1 MKEVPRKGKSPE
13 QSKQWQITKMIDP
26 ETVCFYYS
34 KDKVKSKK
42 EAAIYKERR
51 KGRDGWKSPPKH
63 PTDKTSLDA
72 SAKLTRA
79 KLNKRSGDADLS
91 KDNSSLESPPEYQR
105 SWYVEGHIRSGVI
118 SSILMQRYQ
127 RTIRQRTIRQRYSPY
142 EGPLSVKGH
151 VADKLYQERAPQ
163 LCLLVNPNWHPD
175 SCVTD
180 EVLTDFNQYHI
191 DKIKAHIMRLHDILE
206 GVLVW
211 SEVSKVWRKPTCDP
225 VLRCFDNTVIS
236 IYDFFC
242 MLSLDGTVIKE
253 EPHRLDTSILD
264 RVADHTTTP
273 APAKA
278 AIPRAT
284 PEETIV
290 TQPDC
295 KLITKAKK
303 AAKQKASTGPEAVG
317 GRVELVDDGTLDD
330 DDQGDDTESAAEDIK
345 SFTDIRNLS
354 VMLSLLGVREGRLEQ
369 VLVHLMGI
377 TIALETQPQ
386 AAIDNEND
394 SNDNVDH
401 YYEARVGNSAGIQ
414 VEQTQSSIAS
424 FFQSDFQ
431 PLVQRF
437 LKSGEFNQAF
447 AGILSL
453 TISVGGSQSSLQDIA
468 QLEPDNVVP
477 PRKISS
483 ATASLRANIHS
494 RHSTPSSGTFGH
506 TSTLEHLKKKKSI
519 GTTAPP
525 AV

>member
-1 MKEVPRKGKSPE
+1 MPWR
-13 QSKQWQITKMIDP
+13 
-26 ETVCFYYS
+26 
-34 KDKVKSKK
+34 
-42 EAAIYKERR
+42 
-51 KGRDGWKSPPKH
+51 
-63 PTDKTSLDA
+63 
-72 SAKLTRA
+72 
-79 KLNKRSGDADLS
+79 
-91 KDNSSLESPPEYQR
+91 
-105 SWYVEGHIRSGVI
+105 
-118 SSILMQRYQ
+118 
-127 RTIRQRTIRQRYSPY
+127 
-142 EGPLSVKGH
+142 
-151 VADKLYQERAPQ
+151 
-163 LCLLVNPNWHPD
+163 HPD

-236 IYDFFC
+236 IYDFFY

-317 GRVELVDDGTLDD
+317 GGVEMVDDGTLDD

-401 YYEARVGNSAGIQ
+401 YYEARVGILIIFQNGVLSRHLPLSDKMMTLVNKLIRGLVVKIRNMKCKVERDAIATEKAKVKEELVKTMSQ
-414 VEQTQSSIAS
+414 LELCERQAEQTQSSIAS